1 MKTIDKIAKFIFTL
15 GFSLI
20 LLFQGAML
28 YILATLLLIYRSIR
42 KEVDFMKEFN
52 DINKKFMDS
61 ITTYIKRGSK

>member
-28 YILATLLLIYRSIR
+28 YVLATLLLIYRSIR